1 VLEAVGVHAR
11 REEAVRWLGKAVPG
25 VAELAEIQNRGG
37 GSATRRG
44 GRVRRQRGEEWG
56 QEELRRLR
64 GAQIGGADG
73 RWAGKPAAAAVCGSS
88 KAGGGRRLGG
98 LVCNF

>member
-1 VLEAVGVHAR
+1 MLEAAGVHAR
-11 REEAVRWLGKAVPG
+11 RVEAARWLGKAVQG

-37 GSATRRG
+37 SSATRRG
-44 GRVRRQRGEEWG
+44 GRVRHQRGEEWG
-56 QEELRRLR
+56 QEELRRLD
-64 GAQIGGADG
+64 GTQIGGADG
-73 RWAGKPAAAAVCGSS
+73 RWAGKPAAAAVCGSG